1 VRRHAPDRYA
11 RSRQFAAG
19 YAAKLPEGGIARI
32 TQQVLVINGDEDPLI
47 RARAA
52 GRALAKMVARGRF
65 VLVHR
70 MGHLPS
76 APLWPELV
84 SEISQHA
91 T

>member
-1 VRRHAPDRYA
+1 M
-11 RSRQFAAG
+11 
-19 YAAKLPEGGIARI
+19 L
-32 TQQVLVINGDEDPLI
+32 NGDEDPII
-47 RARAA
+47 RAPAA
-52 GRALAKMVARGRF
+52 GRALAEAVPHGRF

-76 APLWPELV
+76 ASLWPELV